1 MSVTKFISFASMSV
15 IYSSANLGTN
25 FVLLRYFGTPL
36 IPTYVVVYLLTVLLA
51 YILNSRYTF
60 RDNLSLKKAG
70 LYYLTYL
77 SSMIIGIL
85 LLSGYKHFL
94 NFENWVYPFMVFPVT
109 MLWNFVNANRFLKPV
124 KN

>member
-1 MSVTKFISFASMSV
+1 MKFISFASMSV
-15 IYSSANLGTN
+15 IYSSANLASN
-25 FVLLRYFGTPL
+25 FVLLKYFGTPL

-51 YILNSRYTF
+51 YLLNSRYTF
-60 RDNLSLKKAG
+60 KDSLSFKKAG
-70 LYYLTYL
+70 FYYLTYL
-77 SSMIIGIL
+77 SSMLIGVL
-85 LLSGYKHFL
+85 LLSGYKYFL